1 MLLTKNEKSIGFEKE
16 LNLGKNVFDLNEES

>member
-16 LNLGKNVFDLNEES
+16 LNLGQNVFDLNEES